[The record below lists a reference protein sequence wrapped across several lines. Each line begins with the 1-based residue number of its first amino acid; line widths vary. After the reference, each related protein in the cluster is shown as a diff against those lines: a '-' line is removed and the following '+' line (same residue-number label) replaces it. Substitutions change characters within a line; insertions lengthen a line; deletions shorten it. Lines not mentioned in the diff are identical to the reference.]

1 MINVTD
7 FWQNIIDM
15 IESEGKLPS
24 LMGFGTWVKTIKPY
38 SYVNNIL
45 TLSVPMEMNRI
56 EIKNRYL
63 KYIQSAANILNGG
76 EVDIRI
82 ELEDDL
88 RDMELNGE
96 FIIQSTPID
105 ESFYLKTGLIKKY
118 TFDNYVIGE
127 NNRFAWA
134 GAKAIAQAPGTC
146 YNPFFLYGYVGLGK
160 THLMHAI
167 GNYILQNNPDA
178 KILFLSAEKF
188 TTELIEALRDNKT
201 QEFRNKYRNIDVLL
215 VDDIQFIAGK
225 SATEEEFFHTFNTLR
240 DANKQIV
247 LTSDRPPREIKTLE
261 ERLRS
266 RFEWGLICDIQ
277 PPDFE
282 TRMAI
287 LSKKAK
293 DENISISDEIIEYIA
308 QNVKS
313 NIRELEGVFNRVVAY
328 RGLIKKEITLDLVIE
343 TLKDYADTSSH
354 TLTPEYIIEY
364 CANFYNVKK
373 EDIYSEKRNKE
384 IVFARQVCLYI
395 IRELTDYSLSKIGL
409 IFGKDHA
416 TVLYAIKKLTTI
428 MEKDLSI
435 KISIES
441 LMKDISEEKLLTF
454 FC

>member
-1 MINVTD
+1 MNSELNKM
-7 FWQNIIDM
+7 WQECLSILENEVSSVSFNTWIKDIVPISVDNEIITFSVESSIKKNMVEKLYGDLLKNTILEISGKGYDINIIVAQE
-15 IESEGKLPS
+15 IFKEEKKSEPRS
-24 LMGFGTWVKTIKPY
+24 YY
-38 SYVNNIL
+38 S
-45 TLSVPMEMNRI
+45 
-56 EIKNRYL
+56 
-63 KYIQSAANILNGG
+63 
-76 EVDIRI
+76 
-82 ELEDDL
+82 
-88 RDMELNGE
+88 
-96 FIIQSTPID
+96 
-105 ESFYLKTGLIKKY
+105 KY
-118 TFDNYVIGE
+118 TFDNFVVG
-127 NNRFAWA
+127 NSNRFAQSA
-134 GAKAIAQAPGTC
+134 ALAVAEAPSYA
-146 YNPFFLYGYVGLGK
+146 YNPLFLYGGVGLGK

-364 CANFYNVKK
+364 CANFYNIKK
-373 EDIYSEKRNKE
+373 EDIYSEKRNKK

-416 TVLYAIKKLTTI
+416 TVLYAIKKLTNI
-428 MEKDLSI
+428 MEKDISI

-441 LMKDISEEKLLTF
+441 LMKDISEKNN
-454 FC
+454 

>member
-1 MINVTD
+1 MSSELNKM
-7 FWQNIIDM
+7 WQECLSILENEVSSVSFNTWIKDIVPISLDNETITFSVESSIKKNMVEKLYGDLLKNTILEISGKGYDINIIVAQE
-15 IESEGKLPS
+15 IFKEEKKAEPRSY
-24 LMGFGTWVKTIKPY
+24 Y
-38 SYVNNIL
+38 S
-45 TLSVPMEMNRI
+45 
-56 EIKNRYL
+56 
-63 KYIQSAANILNGG
+63 
-76 EVDIRI
+76 
-82 ELEDDL
+82 
-88 RDMELNGE
+88 
-96 FIIQSTPID
+96 
-105 ESFYLKTGLIKKY
+105 KY
-118 TFDNYVIGE
+118 TFDNFVVG
-127 NNRFAWA
+127 NSNRFAQSA
-134 GAKAIAQAPGTC
+134 ALAVAEAPSYA
-146 YNPFFLYGYVGLGK
+146 YNPLFLYGGVGLGK

-167 GNYILQNNPDA
+167 GNYILENNPDA

-343 TLKDYADTSSH
+343 TLKDYGESISH
-354 TLTPEYIIEY
+354 SLTPEFIIEY

-395 IRELTDYSLSKIGL
+395 IRELTGFSLSKIGL

-416 TVLYAIKKLTTI
+416 TVLYAIKKLTTL
-428 MEKDLSI
+428 MEKDISI

-441 LMKDISEEKLLTF
+441 LMKDISEQK
-454 FC
+454 

>member
-1 MINVTD
+1 MKSELNKM
-7 FWQNIIDM
+7 WQECLSILENEVSSVSFNTWIKDIVPISIDNETITFSVESSIKKNMVEKLYGDLLKNTILEISGKGYDINIIVAQE
-15 IESEGKLPS
+15 IFKEEK
-24 LMGFGTWVKTIKPY
+24 KPEQRSYY
-38 SYVNNIL
+38 S
-45 TLSVPMEMNRI
+45 
-56 EIKNRYL
+56 
-63 KYIQSAANILNGG
+63 
-76 EVDIRI
+76 
-82 ELEDDL
+82 
-88 RDMELNGE
+88 
-96 FIIQSTPID
+96 
-105 ESFYLKTGLIKKY
+105 KY
-118 TFDNYVIGE
+118 TFDNFVVG
-127 NNRFAWA
+127 NSNRFAQSA
-134 GAKAIAQAPGTC
+134 ALAVAEAPSYA
-146 YNPFFLYGYVGLGK
+146 YNPLFLYGGVGLGK

-416 TVLYAIKKLTTI
+416 TVLYAIKKLTSI
-428 MEKDLSI
+428 MEKDISI

-441 LMKDISEEKLLTF
+441 LMKDISEDK
-454 FC
+454 